1 MSNPF
6 IPDNNNRQL
15 EGNARRYAQQRMARF
30 GHMINPS
37 LIKETMTGFIPKSAA
52 LLKLMIQLM
61 QRINPFDR
69 NRNQDRN
76 NRRQG
81 LGNRALDRLMKNN
94 PGKGRGK
101 ILNSLGNKG
110 RNLIRGAKTVNK
122 ARKATKA
129 ASMAKKARTAHQA
142 LRIAHTAKKLKTV
155 ATIGKAARVAM
166 VAPGGLALAGGP
178 VGIAVFGASLAA
190 PYVIGSIWKNR
201 HRIYNSSARE
211 VAKSDLGLEDSVNIV
226 RAKNAKVG
234 EIVPEAKQLKIAD
247 TEGKVLF
254 ESDKQGKVLTN
265 GFAREHKLNFYQEDE
280 ASGEK
285 SILLAEPEIMPQVQ
299 QTQSDLL
306 TFNYV
311 TQPEAAL
318 KDETHSVA
326 NDGELD
332 GVNVALNALNS
343 LQQNNPNDKQ
353 MLKDT
358 QLLKQGLN
366 SAQKEEAIEA
376 KPQQVKLNLNSAGTS
391 LIAHFHQ
398 NSPVLESLK
407 TQDYQMSRR
416 GYDYSLKDKEGNLLL
431 QIRQTALGTSV
442 IKDNLS
448 NSDRTSLKYLQ
459 EDQKLGA
466 GITGGFKIIVN
477 KAMPEVAMVGKV
489 AESKDTGNN
498 QAVEAQTK
506 IGSSKLIDRI
516 KQHEG
521 NQGQEPIPAMASK
534 SKSKDIEL

>member
-15 EGNARRYAQQRMARF
+15 EGDARRYAQQRMARF

-37 LIKETMTGFIPKSAA
+37 LIKETITGFIPKSAA

-61 QRINPFDR
+61 QRINPFDQ

-76 NRRQG
+76 NRLQG
-81 LGNRALDRLMKNN
+81 YSNRALDRLMKNN

-101 ILNSLGNKG
+101 ILNGLGNKG

-122 ARKATKA
+122 VRKATKA
-129 ASMAKKARTAHQA
+129 ASMAKKAHTAHKA

-166 VAPGGLALAGGP
+166 VARGGLALAGGP

-190 PYVIGSIWKNR
+190 PYVIESVWKNR
-201 HRIYNSSARE
+201 HRIYNSSAQE

-226 RAKNAKVG
+226 KAKNAKVG

-265 GFAREHKLNFYQEDE
+265 GFAPEHKLNFYQEDE

-285 SILLAEPEIMPQVQ
+285 SILLSEPEIMPQVQ
-299 QTQSDLL
+299 QTQSDRN

-311 TQPEAAL
+311 TKPEAAL
-318 KDETHSVA
+318 KDETLSVA

-366 SAQKEEAIEA
+366 SARKESAIEA

-391 LIAHFHQ
+391 LIDHFHQ
-398 NSPVLESLK
+398 NSPDRESLK

-431 QIRQTALGTSV
+431 QIRKTALGTSV

-448 NSDRTSLKYLQ
+448 NEDRTSLKYLQ

-466 GITGGFKIIVN
+466 GITGGFKTIVN
-477 KAMPEVAMVGKV
+477 KAMPEVAMVGKA
-489 AESKDTGNN
+489 AENKETGNN

-506 IGSSKLIDRI
+506 TGSSKLIDRI
-516 KQHEG
+516 KQREG
-521 NQGQEPIPAMASK
+521 NQGQESVPAMASK